1 MLELENNYWK
11 MHNSSIGWNDIVSVK
26 GKFLIKA
33 DGTRFII
40 RGIAFPISAE
50 PGIADVDGWIR
61 VLHQLNSLELMYN
74 TVRVYTMDPSI
85 DYSPFFNEAASLGIY
100 VMVPLT
106 AAKGDGVLRRD
117 IAAPACYSEQ
127 LFQYGV
133 ASLKNYLRYPNVIAG
148 FIGNEVVNSLES
160 WNAAPCLKAYTRD
173 LKNYMKDTMG
183 RSLPIVYAAQHDSYS
198 AAVTPS
204 MSMRLISDYLT
215 CVDDSG
221 SNVTSASESIDI
233 FGVNIESWCS
243 SKNTFRY
250 DEQGTDGSLYVLWND
265 MHGSNVPLVFTEI
278 GCPHYLYNRDNGL
291 KSPDGTRDWL
301 EVPVVLHD
309 MADTWSGLIAYAY
322 DGNPM
327 FRMFGKEN
335 WNGNDTLPPLE
346 DFYNFRNQLA
356 ISQQDTKTSGDNE
369 DNLGSVSANPSRRC
383 RDVELEVHDFFDVN
397 LVSISDSPSFYWHS
411 EHSQHSIRGNS
422 LGTFSTKFGPFLYV
436 VVVCS
441 AVFYTFYVTQKKRW
455 KATSMEQKVF
465 MSEIVSYHAID
476 SNAS

>member
-1 MLELENNYWK
+1 MNNT
-11 MHNSSIGWNDIVSVK
+11 SIGWNDVVSIK
-26 GKFLIKA
+26 DKFLIKA
-33 DGTRFII
+33 DGTRFMI

-61 VLHQLNSLELMYN
+61 VLRQLNSLTLMYN

-85 DYSPFFNEAASLGIY
+85 DYSPFFNEAASMGIY

-117 IAAPACYSEQ
+117 IAAPACYTEQ

-133 ASLKNYLRYPNVIAG
+133 ASLTNYLRYPNVIAG

-160 WNAAPCLKAYTRD
+160 WHAAPCLKAYTRD
-173 LKNYMKDTMG
+173 LKNYMKETMG

-204 MSMRLISDYLT
+204 KSMRLISDYLT
-215 CVDDSG
+215 CVVEEPDPKGESIIG
-221 SNVTSASESIDI
+221 NNVTSISESIDI

-291 KSPDGTRDWL
+291 KTPDGTRDWL

-309 MADTWSGLIAYAY
+309 MNDTWSGLIAYAY

-356 ISQQDTKTSGDNE
+356 LPQQDTKSSGDNRE
-369 DNLGSVSANPSRRC
+369 KLGLVFTNPPRRC
-383 RDVELEVHDFFDVN
+383 RDVELEVHDLFDIN
-397 LVSISDSPSFYWHS
+397 LVSVSDNPSFYWHS
-411 EHSQHSIRGNS
+411 QYQQHRTRESVS
-422 LGTFSTKFGPFLYV
+422 GTFSAKFMPFLYV

-441 AVFYTFYVTQKKRW
+441 AIFYAFYATQKKQR
-455 KATSMEQKVF
+455 KASSKEQKII

-476 SNAS
+476 SNGS